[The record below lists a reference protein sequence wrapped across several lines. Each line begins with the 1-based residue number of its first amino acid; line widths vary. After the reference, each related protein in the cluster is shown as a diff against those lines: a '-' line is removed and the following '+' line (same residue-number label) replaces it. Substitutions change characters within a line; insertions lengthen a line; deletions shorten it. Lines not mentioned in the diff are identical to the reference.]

1 MKKKLTKK
9 ILGLFLAGTM
19 AFSLAACGGGDTPAP
34 VYTDP
39 PEETRDAKDLGEVT
53 VLFTGNVQNIFEKN
67 ETRGEIGYA
76 AVAAYRDALEE
87 YQHCFDVVEFAIYAR
102 GSETENYRAFEEK
115 LLMYTE
121 K

>member
-1 MKKKLTKK
+1 PEELYQLHLQRAKHILHVAAANEAEIL
-9 ILGLFLAGTM
+9 ILG
-19 AFSLAACGGGDTPAP
+19 AFGCGAFMN
-34 VYTDP
+34 DP
-39 PEETRDAKDLGEVT
+39 HYVA
-53 VLFTGNVQNIFEKN
+53 
-67 ETRGEIGYA
+67 
-76 AVAAYRDALEE
+76 AAYRDALEE